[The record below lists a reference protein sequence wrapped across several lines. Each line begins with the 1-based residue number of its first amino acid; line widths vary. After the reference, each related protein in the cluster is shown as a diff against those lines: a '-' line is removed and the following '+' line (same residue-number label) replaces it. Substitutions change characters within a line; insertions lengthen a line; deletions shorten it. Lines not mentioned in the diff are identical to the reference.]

1 MKHLK
6 VLLST
11 TALTA
16 VSASAALADK
26 WDMPMAYAATNY
38 HSENGAEFAKCVTE
52 KSGGL
57 EIVTHPGG
65 SLFGGADI
73 KRAVQTGQANIG
85 ERLISAHANEN
96 PLYGVDS
103 IPFVATSF
111 EDSEKLWKAAGDK
124 IQAALA
130 EENLVYV
137 YAVPW
142 PPQGIYAKKEINSAA
157 DLAGVKFRAYNTATA
172 RIAELASMVPVQI
185 EAAELSQAL
194 ATGVAESFISSGSTG
209 YDRKVWEQLTH
220 FYDVQAW
227 LPRNLVFVNK
237 DAWDALDDATRQAIA
252 GVRNGLVAEHLG
264 ASPEILARAVET
276 RGSLVRTMDAL
287 NPPRGRGLRR
297 LEKRGENPLAD
308 LVAQSKIFDPRY
320 DENAVA
326 RRGVTSRHLVLGLG
340 LAVAGYLLWQL

>member
-6 VLLST
+6 VLLSA

-172 RIAELASMVPVQI
+172 RIAELAGMVPVQI

-227 LPRNLVFVNK
+227 LPRNVVFVNK
-237 DAWDALDDATRQAIA
+237 DAWDGLDAKAQGAIADCGAEAAARGLSKAKELTDFYVKGLAENGMTVAAPSDQLKSDLKAFGETMTKEWLESAGEAGQAI
-252 GVRNGLVAEHLG
+252 V
-264 ASPEILARAVET
+264 
-276 RGSLVRTMDAL
+276 DAY
-287 NPPRGRGLRR
+287 
-297 LEKRGENPLAD
+297 KAM
-308 LVAQSKIFDPRY
+308 
-320 DENAVA
+320 
-326 RRGVTSRHLVLGLG
+326 
-340 LAVAGYLLWQL
+340 